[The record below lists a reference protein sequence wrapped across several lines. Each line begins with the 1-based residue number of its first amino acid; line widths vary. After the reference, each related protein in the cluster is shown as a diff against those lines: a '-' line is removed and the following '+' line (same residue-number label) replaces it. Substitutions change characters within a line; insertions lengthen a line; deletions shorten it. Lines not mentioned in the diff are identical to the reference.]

1 MAYCIYL
8 RKSRADMEA
17 EARGEGETL
26 ARHKR
31 TLTDLA
37 AQRRLPVAEI
47 YAEIVS
53 GETIAERPEMRRMLA
68 AIESGAYEG
77 VICMDVDRLGRG
89 DGSDQARILKT
100 LKYTHTLVIT
110 PYKVYD
116 PAGSEI
122 DEEFLEYSQ
131 QFARMEYRHIKRRM
145 WAGRVASARAG
156 KWQSPR
162 APYGY
167 TRVKTADDAWT
178 LEPVPIEADAV
189 RMIYDWYGSDKMGK
203 NNIANA
209 LNNMGLRTHLGA
221 RFVPSAIRTILANPV
236 YLGKIRWCLRRT
248 KTVIEDGREYQT
260 RPLSDECMIYD
271 GLHPAIITQAQWD
284 AVQSRLADN
293 PPPPC
298 RASAKLSN
306 PLAGLMYCSECG
318 HAMSYTPMSNR
329 NQAYAYKCITHGCPT
344 SGIYAN
350 YIFAQLDEVLM
361 AWQAMG
367 DPQVDTARPAES
379 APDPRALRIAAA
391 QSTLDALLAQR
402 TKLQEL
408 VEVGAY
414 TIPVYIER
422 NALNE
427 DRIKAATAELAEAQR
442 AVAPEQA
449 IIAHYEQ
456 ITHILDVAGKVP
468 AEELNALLKQVIA
481 KIVYHKSKRCNRAS
495 NPAEHLTLDI
505 YPKVD

>member
-37 AQRRLPVAEI
+37 VQRHLPVAEI

-53 GETIAERPEMRRMLA
+53 GETIAERPEMRHMLA

-167 TRVKTADDAWT
+167 TRVKTADGAWT
-178 LEPVPIEADAV
+178 LAPVPIEADAV
-189 RMIYDWYGSDKMGK
+189 RMIYDWYGTGEMGK

-209 LNNMGLRTHLGA
+209 LNDMGLRTHLGA
-221 RFVPSAIRTILANPV
+221 KFVPSAIRTILANPV

-298 RASAKLSN
+298 KAYARLSN

-329 NQAYAYKCITHGCPT
+329 NQAYAYKCITPGCPT

-350 YIFAQLDEVLM
+350 YVFGQLDEVLQ
-361 AWQAMG
+361 AWRAMG
-367 DPQVDTARPAES
+367 DPQVDAARPAES

-391 QSTLDALLAQR
+391 RSALDTLLAQR

-408 VEVGAY
+408 VEAGAY

-442 AVAPEQA
+442 VVAPEHA

-468 AEELNALLKQVIA
+468 AEELNVLLKQIIA
-481 KIVYHKSKRCNRAS
+481 KIVYHKSTRCNRAT